1 MKKLLCL
8 LMAFCMLFAAGC
20 KKQVGKLAKEVVT
33 DVATDVAT
41 DAVVKGVTNNGTG
54 SRGKSATGSINTNPG
69 SAPTSTP
76 GKTSSKSK
84 AGGAAAVVGGAVAAL
99 VTSNTDL
106 ILGKIFI
113 GQPESDVLTIMGN
126 PMKVTDPDNTGHL
139 RYKYSDMVVV
149 IANGVVTGF
158 VSDTAAVSTK
168 RGVKQG
174 DRLDKVTREYGKP
187 YAKSDYDGT
196 TLYEY
201 KFTSDLQQDCLLRFA
216 IRNGSVDYIS
226 ARVL

>member
-1 MKKLLCL
+1 MKNLLCL
-8 LMAFCMLFAAGC
+8 LMVFCMLFASGC
-20 KKQVGKLAKEVVT
+20 KKQLGNLAKEVVT
-33 DVATDVAT
+33 DVATD
-41 DAVVKGVTNNGTG
+41 AVEKSVTNNGTG
-54 SRGKSATGSINTNPG
+54 SGSKSATGSINTNQEN
-69 SAPTSTP
+69 APTSTP
-76 GKTSSKSK
+76 GKTSSKAK

-106 ILGKIFI
+106 SFGKIFI
-113 GQPESDVLTIMGN
+113 GQPKSDVLTIMGD
-126 PMKVTDPDNTGHL
+126 PIKVTDPDNTGHL
-139 RYKYSDMVVV
+139 RYKYSDMIVV
-149 IANGVVTGF
+149 IANGIVTGI
-158 VSDTAAVSTK
+158 VSDSTTFSTK

-174 DRLDKVTREYGKP
+174 DSLDKVIREYGKP

-216 IRNGSVDYIS
+216 IKNGRVDYIS